1 MSYTESII
9 KSVENVKQLLEI
21 VKELKKKL
29 IKRNAVLKHA
39 IEKCNE
45 NCDQEWRNAV
55 GNKRVDLR
63 GREIIPP
70 YSALKKITVLC
81 GPSGYG
87 KSHALRLYCGN
98 MLEAAEQQKIIPL
111 FLSAQMYKRYGSL
124 RSCIATEYFEGWA
137 KQGKGLQKIF
147 QLCKKYHFVILFDS
161 WDLVDDLK
169 AFNAELDELCTK
181 IANIKVIIAAKIE
194 TETNENE
201 RTMIEKF
208 YTPSWCRVESEK
220 WIIVLRK
227 YSDEIVNQE
236 IDKATKDNR
245 EISAAT
251 KNNEKL
257 YELLHIPI
265 MLAFWEE
272 NALQK
277 VCETNSY
284 EISMGLFK
292 RVLEG
297 DHGEE
302 QKRIDLIKTH
312 MLILPLAAIGEN
324 FSQNKNLQKG
334 INWSIRKIKEFQDG
348 EEFRDYLHRQHI
360 EQGQFLI
367 EDGDFLRTVDDEK
380 IKRFNI
386 INQDS
391 QQQYN
396 WNSNDYYLNWYTA
409 QGVRLLMELEEFR
422 LLGRYFRQLYENM
435 GEESERNLRVGF
447 DNISKYELVIWWAM
461 QPHDKVLE
469 VPEYLLFLS
478 RVIHLYDQIGK
489 KVKQNQWERETLRQL
504 QQNKDK
510 ILEQDYVKCVIIV
523 AYRTLHLHD
532 EGDETRCENI
542 NCAIQ
547 AYREILDICKQRQD
561 YWREQGHAYGD
572 LGACCLA
579 QKNLHDQGIIQCE
592 KCLVRN
598 LTVIEEGER
607 NNCSLCAQEFHK
619 KSLETKKERLP
630 ESEEKNKDISRSYTC
645 LGTDAYHQQDYR
657 KSLNYHRQAIEM
669 LGNCKSAAYQ
679 TERWECYERY
689 CGTFEKYFEERE
701 QENIPAEYCEKNIE
715 YMSLWLESFEGNH
728 GISKLAS
735 GSTVQK
741 MKVRYL
747 KVQSGLSGE
756 TISEMERKFN
766 ELERKYGG

>member
-1 MSYTESII
+1 MCLKSII
-9 KSVENVKQLLEI
+9 DLIENVKKLLGHG
-21 VKELKKKL
+21 KKL
-29 IKRNAVLKHA
+29 EENLVREKFVLKQA
-39 IEKCNE
+39 ITKCKE
-45 NCDQEWRNAV
+45 NCEREWGSAV
-55 GNKRVDLR
+55 CGKKLNLR
-63 GREIIPP
+63 EKEIIPV
-70 YSALKKITVLC
+70 YSKLKKITVLH

-87 KSHALRLYCGN
+87 KSYTLRLYCDS

-111 FLSAQMYKRYGSL
+111 FLSAQMYRKHDSL
-124 RSCIATEYFEGWA
+124 ESCIANEYFERWE
-137 KQGKGLQKIF
+137 KQGKKLQEFF
-147 QLCKKYHFVILFDS
+147 QLCPEYHFVVLFDGWNS
-161 WDLVDDLK
+161 VDILEK
-169 AFNAELDELCTK
+169 FNDELNELCIVEHDIKIIITVKTEDELKTK
-181 IANIKVIIAAKIE
+181 AEKMIKRFYLPEEHKVNGEIQYIQLSKYDTAIVDREINRATGGDREINRE
-194 TETNENE
+194 TRE
-201 RTMIEKF
+201 
-208 YTPSWCRVESEK
+208 
-220 WIIVLRK
+220 
-227 YSDEIVNQE
+227 NQE
-236 IDKATKDNR
+236 
-245 EISAAT
+245 
-251 KNNEKL
+251 L

-265 MLAFWEE
+265 MLAFWKE
-272 NALQK
+272 NVRDRAY
-277 VCETNSY
+277 ETDTY
-284 EISMGLFK
+284 EITMELFK
-292 RVLEG
+292 GVLERG
-297 DHGEE
+297 YREGKEE
-302 QKRIDLIKTH
+302 IDLIKTH
-312 MLILPLAAIGEN
+312 MLILPLTAIGED
-324 FSQNKNLQKG
+324 FSENKNLQDS
-334 INWSIRKIKEFQDG
+334 INWSIEKIREIRQSQK
-348 EEFRDYLHRQHI
+348 FRSYLQRQRI
-360 EQGQFLI
+360 ELRQFAI
-367 EDGDFLRTVDDEK
+367 EDEDFLRTVDNRT

-391 QQQYN
+391 RQQYS

-409 QGVRLLMELEEFR
+409 QGVRLLMELEEYQ
-422 LLGRYFRQLYENM
+422 LLGKYFRQLYENM

-461 QPHDKVLE
+461 QPHEKVLE

-532 EGDETRCENI
+532 ECDETRCENI

-579 QKNLHDQGIIQCE
+579 QRNLHKKRTIRCE
-592 KCLVRN
+592 DCLVRS
-598 LTVIEEGER
+598 LMATGER
-607 NNCSLCAQEFHK
+607 DDCSLCAQEFHK
-619 KSLETKKERLP
+619 KSLEIKKERLT
-630 ESEEKNKDISRSYTC
+630 ESEERNKDISRSYTC
-645 LGTDAYHQQDYR
+645 LGTDAYHLQDYR
-657 KSLNYHRQAIEM
+657 QSLNYHRQAIEM

-701 QENIPAEYCEKNIE
+701 QENIPAELYKENIE
-715 YMSLWLESFEGNH
+715 CMSLWLEGFEGNH

-741 MKVRYL
+741 MKARYL

-766 ELERKYGG
+766 ELKRKYGG